1 VSSQKDSVDCSK
13 GKSCVALPHKPVKP
27 DSADWSCDMVSP
39 ATNEEFEKNT
49 VAAAKQVVSGLLLA
63 IKMSSLYPDDHPLFK
78 TAVTSFR
85 DHLATFLEEHD
96 ELEFQVEK
104 NRLLFDGK
112 VVHEG
117 EAKEGNL
124 AFALFRD
131 GIQTF
136 TFQSELDLEEIKV
149 FVGILDKY
157 KSLTEESDGDIVTAL
172 WEADLPHIQYES
184 AEHILEADLETEIS
198 LLEDEGR
205 TLGKLPPVK
214 EGERFKPLGVPEGD
228 AETAEDTK
236 PLPPIDMTSTLLT
249 PEEIKSLIE
258 MTRQEEERD
267 AIREILNIMT
277 DLLIG
282 RQDEQVC
289 DVVFDFLE
297 EELQATLAR
306 KDFDVS
312 LRILKGLRRIYS
324 LCEETQPLSRARIDE
339 LFTTVSG
346 PAFLSVLSKVF
357 PTVSATD
364 TEKAK
369 EFLLLLPSE
378 AIRPLASMILE
389 ANSSSVR
396 KMLSEVVVSLAARN
410 GDLLIEVVKE
420 ADDDL
425 LPLLVP
431 ILGRVKDEKSA
442 TLLIKMAHHKSHEV
456 RVEAV
461 RAIMA
466 RDLWVPNKLK
476 SLTDDESELIREL
489 SAEYFGSR
497 RSESAESVLLAYLE
511 RRRLRNKESGRLFPY
526 IRALGRC
533 GSTRCV
539 PLLREVLLKGGWIS
553 RFRGSHLRDAA
564 AYALSDL
571 GLIEAKQILEQAS
584 RSRFKKI
591 RSAAQAIIE
600 DQEGQGDTP

>member
-1 VSSQKDSVDCSK
+1 
-13 GKSCVALPHKPVKP
+13 
-27 DSADWSCDMVSP
+27 MVSP
-39 ATNEEFEKNT
+39 TTNEGYDQNV
-49 VAAAKQVVSGLLLA
+49 VAAVKQVVSGLLLA
-63 IKMSSLYPDDHPLFK
+63 IKMSSLYPEDHPLFK

-85 DHLATFLEEHD
+85 DHLETFLDEHD

-104 NRLLFDGK
+104 NRLLFDDK

-117 EAKEGNL
+117 EAKEGDL

-131 GIQTF
+131 GILTL

-149 FVGILDKY
+149 LIGILDKY
-157 KSLTEESDGDIVTAL
+157 KSLTEGSDGDIVTAL

-184 AEHILEADLETEIS
+184 AEHILEADFKTEIS
-198 LLEDEGR
+198 LSKDDGR

-228 AETAEDTK
+228 AETADDMNA
-236 PLPPIDMTSTLLT
+236 LPPIDMASTLLT

-267 AIREILNIMT
+267 AIREILNIVS

-282 RQDEQVC
+282 REDELVC

-312 LRILKGLRRIYS
+312 LRILKGLRRLYS
-324 LCEETQPLSRARIDE
+324 LCEETQPLSRARINKV
-339 LFTTVSG
+339 FMTVSG
-346 PAFLSVLSKVF
+346 PDFLSSLSKVF
-357 PTVSATD
+357 PTMSAMD
-364 TEKAK
+364 IEKVK
-369 EFLLLLPSE
+369 EVLLLLPAE
-378 AIRPLASMILE
+378 AIRPLASMILG
-389 ANSSSVR
+389 ADSSSVR
-396 KMLSEVVVSLAARN
+396 KMLSEVVVSLASRN
-410 GDLLIEVVKE
+410 GDLLIEVVKQ

-425 LPLLVP
+425 LLLLAP

-442 TLLIKMAHHKSHEV
+442 TLLIKMAHHKSDGV

-466 RDLWVPNKLK
+466 RDLWVPDKLK

-497 RSESAESVLLAYLE
+497 RSESAEGVLLAYLE
-511 RRRLRNKESGRLFPY
+511 KRKLRNKDSGRLSPY

-533 GSTRCV
+533 GSARCV
-539 PLLREVLLKGGWIS
+539 PFLKKVLLKGGWIS
-553 RFRGSHLRDAA
+553 RFRDSDLRDAA
-564 AYALSDL
+564 AYALFDL
-571 GLIEAKQILEQAS
+571 GLMEAKQVLEQAS
-584 RSRFKKI
+584 RSRFTKI
-591 RSAAQAIIE
+591 RSAAQAIIK
-600 DQEGQGDTP
+600 DQGGQGDKP

>member
-1 VSSQKDSVDCSK
+1 
-13 GKSCVALPHKPVKP
+13 
-27 DSADWSCDMVSP
+27 MVSP
-39 ATNEEFEKNT
+39 ATNEGYDQNV
-49 VAAAKQVVSGLLLA
+49 VAAVKQVVSGLLLA
-63 IKMSSLYPDDHPLFK
+63 IKMSSLYPEDHPLFK

-85 DHLATFLEEHD
+85 DHLETFLDDHD

-117 EAKEGNL
+117 KAKEGDL

-131 GIQTF
+131 GIRTL

-149 FVGILDKY
+149 LIGILDKY
-157 KSLTEESDGDIVTAL
+157 KSLTEQSDGDIVTAL

-184 AEHILEADLETEIS
+184 AEHTLEADYKTEIS
-198 LLEDEGR
+198 LLKDDGR

-228 AETAEDTK
+228 AETADDMNA
-236 PLPPIDMTSTLLT
+236 LSPIDMTSTLLT

-267 AIREILNIMT
+267 AIREILNIVS

-282 RQDEQVC
+282 REDELVC

-297 EELQATLAR
+297 EELQATFVR

-312 LRILKGLRRIYS
+312 LRILKGLRRLYS
-324 LCEETQPLSRARIDE
+324 LCEETQPLSRARINKV
-339 LFTTVSG
+339 FTAVSG
-346 PAFLSVLSKVF
+346 PDFLSSLSKVF
-357 PTVSATD
+357 PTMSAMD
-364 TEKAK
+364 IEKGK
-369 EFLLLLPSE
+369 EVLLLLPSE
-378 AIRPLASMILE
+378 AIRPLASMILG
-389 ANSSSVR
+389 ADSSSVR
-396 KMLSEVVVSLAARN
+396 KMLSEVVVSLASRN
-410 GDLLIEVVKE
+410 GDLLIEVVKQ

-425 LPLLVP
+425 LPLLAP

-442 TLLIKMAHHKSHEV
+442 TLLIKMAHHKSDGV

-466 RDLWVPNKLK
+466 RDLWVPDKLK

-497 RSESAESVLLAYLE
+497 RSESAEGVLLAYLE
-511 RRRLRNKESGRLFPY
+511 KRKLRNKDSGRLSPY

-533 GSTRCV
+533 GSMRSV
-539 PLLREVLLKGGWIS
+539 PFLKKVLLKGGWIS
-553 RFRGSHLRDAA
+553 RLRESDLRNAA
-564 AYALSDL
+564 AYALFDL
-571 GLIEAKQILEQAS
+571 DLMEAKQVLEQAS
-584 RSRFKKI
+584 RSRFTKI
-591 RSAAQAIIE
+591 RSAAQATMKDQGGQE
-600 DQEGQGDTP
+600 DKP

>member
-1 VSSQKDSVDCSK
+1 
-13 GKSCVALPHKPVKP
+13 
-27 DSADWSCDMVSP
+27 M
-39 ATNEEFEKNT
+39 
-49 VAAAKQVVSGLLLA
+49 AAAKQVVSGLLLA
-63 IKMSSLYPDDHPLFK
+63 IKMSSLYPEDHPLFK

-85 DHLATFLEEHD
+85 DHLETFLEEHD

-104 NRLLFDGK
+104 NQLLFDGK

-117 EAKEGNL
+117 EAKEGDL

-131 GIQTF
+131 GIQAF

-149 FVGILDKY
+149 LVGILDKY
-157 KSLTEESDGDIVTAL
+157 KNLTEESDGDIVTAL
-172 WEADLPHIQYES
+172 WEADLPHILYES

-198 LLEDEGR
+198 LSKDDGR

-214 EGERFKPLGVPEGD
+214 EGERFKPLSVPEGD
-228 AETAEDTK
+228 AETADDTIIA
-236 PLPPIDMTSTLLT
+236 LPPIDMKSTLLA

-258 MTRQEEERD
+258 MTRREEERD
-267 AIREILNIMT
+267 AIREILTIMS

-289 DVVFDFLE
+289 DVVFEFLE
-297 EELQATLAR
+297 DELQATLAR

-312 LRILKGLRRIYS
+312 LRILKGLRRIHS
-324 LCEETQPLSRARIDE
+324 LCEETQPLSRARINE
-339 LFTTVSG
+339 LFTTISG
-346 PAFLSVLSKVF
+346 PDFLSSLSEVF
-357 PTVSATD
+357 PTMSATD
-364 TEKAK
+364 TEKAR
-369 EFLLLLPSE
+369 EVLLLLPSE
-378 AIRPLASMILE
+378 AIRPLAPMILE
-389 ANSSSVR
+389 ADSSSVR

-410 GDLLIEVVKE
+410 GDLLTEVVKE

-431 ILGRVKDEKSA
+431 VLGRVKDEKSA
-442 TLLIKMAHHKSHEV
+442 TLLIKMAHHKSDEI

-466 RDLWVPNKLK
+466 RDLWVPDNLK

-511 RRRLRNKESGRLFPY
+511 KRRLRNKDSARLSPY

-533 GSTRCV
+533 GSMRCV
-539 PLLREVLLKGGWIS
+539 PFLKKVLLKGGWIS
-553 RFRGSHLRDAA
+553 RFRESDLRDAA
-564 AYALSDL
+564 AYALFDL
-571 GLIEAKQILEQAS
+571 GLMEAKQVLEQAS
-584 RSRFKKI
+584 RSRFTRI
-591 RSAAQAIIE
+591 RSAAQAIIK
-600 DQEGQGDTP
+600 DQGGQGDKP

>member
-1 VSSQKDSVDCSK
+1 
-13 GKSCVALPHKPVKP
+13 
-27 DSADWSCDMVSP
+27 MVSP
-39 ATNEEFEKNT
+39 ATNEELDRNT
-49 VAAAKQVVSGLLLA
+49 VAAAKQIVSGLLLA
-63 IKMSSLYPDDHPLFK
+63 IKMSSLYPEDHPLFK
-78 TAVTSFR
+78 TAVTNFR
-85 DHLATFLEEHD
+85 DHLETFLEEYD
-96 ELEFQVEK
+96 GLEFQVEK
-104 NRLLFDGK
+104 TRLLFDGN

-117 EAKEGNL
+117 EAKEGDL

-136 TFQSELDLEEIKV
+136 AFQSEVDLEEIKV
-149 FVGILDKY
+149 LVGILDKY
-157 KSLTEESDGDIVTAL
+157 KILNEESDGDIVTAL
-172 WEADLPHIQYES
+172 WEADLPHVQYES

-198 LLEDEGR
+198 LSKDDGR
-205 TLGKLPPVK
+205 TLGKLPPMK
-214 EGERFKPLGVPEGD
+214 EGERFKSLGVPEGN
-228 AETAEDTK
+228 AETADDTNA
-236 PLPPIDMTSTLLT
+236 LPPIDMTSTLLT

-258 MTRQEEERD
+258 MTRREEERD
-267 AIREILNIMT
+267 AVREIFNIMS

-289 DVVFDFLE
+289 DVVFEFLE
-297 EELQATLAR
+297 DELQATLTR

-324 LCEETQPLSRARIDE
+324 LCEETQPLSRARINE

-346 PAFLSVLSKVF
+346 PDFLSCLSKVF
-357 PTVSATD
+357 PTMSATD
-364 TEKAK
+364 IEKAR
-369 EFLLLLPSE
+369 EVLFLLPSE

-389 ANSSSVR
+389 TDSSSVR
-396 KMLSEVVVSLAARN
+396 KMLSEVIVSLAARN
-410 GDLLIEVVKE
+410 GNLLIEVVKE

-431 ILGRVKDEKSA
+431 VLGRVKDEKSA
-442 TLLIKMAHHKSHEV
+442 TLLIKMAHHKSDEV

-466 RDLWVPNKLK
+466 RDLWVPDKLK
-476 SLTDDESELIREL
+476 SLTDDGSELIREL

-497 RSESAESVLLAYLE
+497 RSESAETVLLAYLE
-511 RRRLRNKESGRLFPY
+511 KRRLRNKDSACLSPY

-539 PLLREVLLKGGWIS
+539 PFLKKVLLKGRWIS
-553 RFRGSHLRDAA
+553 RFRESDLRDAA
-564 AYALSDL
+564 AYALFDL
-571 GLIEAKQILEQAS
+571 GLIEAEQVLEQAS
-584 RSRFKKI
+584 RSRFTKI

-600 DQEGQGDTP
+600 DQGGQGDKS